1 MYQEVRPF
9 YFIRIPVATSCN
21 YTSVYSQLVAISM
34 YAIFPKIITK
44 NLLFSLS
51 IFILCF
57 FFEPYASFLT
67 HLCMYKFRKVCLDLQ
82 IHKGKRSGNRM
93 KGNKQKRTKLGK
105 WLDRN
110 GIEQKELEVAAKV
123 SRSTITRLC
132 NDKNHVPTLTIIQK
146 IMKAIKRFDS
156 KVNVHNFWDM

>member
-1 MYQEVRPF
+1 
-9 YFIRIPVATSCN
+9 
-21 YTSVYSQLVAISM
+21 
-34 YAIFPKIITK
+34 
-44 NLLFSLS
+44 
-51 IFILCF
+51 
-57 FFEPYASFLT
+57 
-67 HLCMYKFRKVCLDLQ
+67 
-82 IHKGKRSGNRM
+82 M

-110 GIEQKELEVAAKV
+110 GIEQKELEAAAKV

-156 KVNVHNFWDM
+156 KVNAHNFWDM